1 MWSEDISAKFQLL
14 GDENNEGIIA
24 RRTERKVG
32 NWIMFIAC
40 GELEVYYMVDETK
53 ILVEFELY

>member
-32 NWIMFIAC
+32 SWLMFIAC